1 MDGGCLRPETR
12 TDRLTVHRSPCQTT
26 FLHRPK
32 CLDIWMCS
40 IKLRSCCPL
49 IPLQPQKRSFHLSLS
64 INEWVVCDQLILALL
79 LFVLLMRDHLCLLPT
94 ESLDPFRDNQGYN
107 FASNSS
113 SVAAAILVPFI
124 AMIIAGFALY
134 LYKHRWR
141 STPCSPHSASRFLLP
156 LQSKF
161 PGFWWE
167 SAVIALER

>member
-1 MDGGCLRPETR
+1 M
-12 TDRLTVHRSPCQTT
+12 
-26 FLHRPK
+26 
-32 CLDIWMCS
+32 WS
-40 IKLRSCCPL
+40 IKLRLCCPL
-49 IPLQPQKRSFHLSLS
+49 IPLQPQKRSFHLFIS

-141 STPCSPHSASRFLLP
+141 STPCSPHSASRWLHAWEPHSCSFSSHCKANFRVSDENPQWLL
-156 LQSKF
+156 LKDKF
-161 PGFWWE
+161 
-167 SAVIALER
+167 ALH